1 MLQVSQLSR
10 PGLGPVSFSVEAGLC
25 VAVTG
30 PSGAGKTLLLRA
42 IADLDPNEGSI
53 RLDAVERRSLPAP
66 EWRMRVGMVPA
77 ESGWWTDRVGEHFS
91 RPGDAVEIVD
101 QLGLPADALE
111 WEVQRLST
119 GERHRLAIARALELA
134 PDVLLLDEPTAA
146 LDKQATRKVE
156 TVLRRQLKAGTAIV
170 LVTHDAVQL
179 KRMAH
184 SKVTL
189 KDGKASA
196 QEPVT

>member
-1 MLQVSQLSR
+1 M
-10 PGLGPVSFSVEAGLC
+10 
-25 VAVTG
+25 
-30 PSGAGKTLLLRA
+30 
-42 IADLDPNEGSI
+42 
-53 RLDAVERRSLPAP
+53 
-66 EWRMRVGMVPA
+66 PA
-77 ESGWWTDRVGEHFS
+77 ESGWWSDRVGEHFS

-111 WEVQRLST
+111 WDVQRLST